1 MVSFLC
7 RDDWSIRG
15 KHEVDSGIWNKIGLE
30 LSDINI
36 QSSVESKR
44 SSQRRNDLCNKSVQ
58 VGVSRSLDVEVSS
71 RDIIDGLVVKH
82 DSNISVFKE
91 GMS

>member
-1 MVSFLC
+1 
-7 RDDWSIRG
+7 
-15 KHEVDSGIWNKIGLE
+15 VDSGIWNKIGLE

-36 QSSVESKR
+36 QSAVESKR